1 MCRLLRM
8 GRLFAGARR
17 CARHRMMPIADPTL
31 CRRMMP
37 IAPPPLPQNR
47 EIAELQAA
55 MKEIQKECDRIRNRQ
70 AITKV
75 K

>member
-1 MCRLLRM
+1 
-8 GRLFAGARR
+8 
-17 CARHRMMPIADPTL
+17 MMPIADPTL

-55 MKEIQKECDRIRNRQ
+55 MTEIQKECDRIRNRK